1 MTISG
6 ILPTFLV
13 GCFGGLLGEMVKWY
27 QLKDSAHMPDYA
39 RNALYWIITVLMI
52 LSGGGLALLYGVDLK
67 NALLVANIG
76 LSAPLII
83 KALAGII
90 PVETAPASQPVP
102 VGPSVELHRETVL
115 PERSATTRV
124 SPNSVINFL
133 AGR

>member
-13 GCFGGLLGEMVKWY
+13 GCFGGLIGEIAKWY
-27 QLKDSAHMPDYA
+27 QLKDSADMPNYA
-39 RNALYWIITVLMI
+39 RNPLYWIITLLMI
-52 LSGGGLALLYGVDLK
+52 LAGGGLALLYGVDLK

-83 KALAGII
+83 KAMAGVVPVAI
-90 PVETAPASQPVP
+90 PPALKPAP
-102 VGPSVELHRETVL
+102 VGPSVL
-115 PERSATTRV
+115 PERPAATRV